1 MTGILRF
8 SLWAAVAALS
18 LAAADGSAR
27 AATPSDGP
35 WHVTITTVSG
45 TCGSGVGF
53 GLLIRDGLVY
63 GYSSDVN
70 VSGRVSRSGA
80 VQVSLGSGQ
89 QHASGSGRLRGSSGY
104 GSWRGVGTQGSCSG
118 SWSASRG

>member
-8 SLWAAVAALS
+8 SLLTAVATLS
-18 LAAADGSAR
+18 LVAADGSAL
-27 AATPSDGP
+27 AATPYDGP
-35 WHVTITTVSG
+35 WHVTITTVRG

-53 GLLIRDGLVY
+53 GLQIRDGRVY

-80 VQVSLGSGQ
+80 VQVSLSSGQ
-89 QHASGSGRLRGSSGY
+89 QQASGSGRLRGSSGY

-118 SWSASRG
+118 YWSASRG

>member
-1 MTGILRF
+1 MT
-8 SLWAAVAALS
+8 
-18 LAAADGSAR
+18 ADIIVLDQLL
-27 AATPSDGP
+27 TQ
-35 WHVTITTVSG
+35 WHVTITTVRG

-53 GLLIRDGLVY
+53 GLLIRDGLVH

-80 VQVSLGSGQ
+80 VQVSLSSGQ
-89 QHASGSGRLRGSSGY
+89 QYASGSGRLRGSSGD

-118 SWSASRG
+118 YWSASRG